1 MSQNGQTHFK
11 NLAANGARFLKCVWP
26 FWDITHERVKSAV
39 IVTECITDQRDT
51 SKYNSCLNLICALNV
66 YLNDE

>member
-1 MSQNGQTHFK
+1 M
-11 NLAANGARFLKCVWP
+11 
-26 FWDITHERVKSAV
+26 HERVKSAV
-39 IVTECITDQRDT
+39 IVTECITDQSDT